1 MAFVFKNCY
10 SLKLLVR
17 LIYGRGFDQF
27 DTRENTVNYNK
38 IFLACREQKL
48 KKRFFKNIKFSA
60 ERSVKKDKKGTKIT
74 IV

>member
-27 DTRENTVNYNK
+27 DTRENTVNNNNNNNFSRMQGAK
-38 IFLACREQKL
+38 TKKEIF
-48 KKRFFKNIKFSA
+48 
-60 ERSVKKDKKGTKIT
+60 
-74 IV
+74 